1 MQILLLSVVR
11 SVSCIFRNVF
21 VVIYT
26 GTAVTWC
33 CHQVNRISARG
44 GRTGKG
50 DTVLRRHLLSL
61 RCLWKVHPSG
71 KTQLAAWL
79 YGSIFLEER

>member
-21 VVIYT
+21 AVIYT
-26 GTAVTWC
+26 VTAVTWY

-44 GRTGKG
+44 REHKG
-50 DTVLRRHLLSL
+50 DTVLRGYLLSL

-71 KTQLAAWL
+71 KIQLAAWL